1 MTAEHY
7 IDNSALLPA
16 YLPDSRISLEDSG
29 NGLRS
34 PDWVKSLIIE
44 QVNVASASPDGKFS
58 GMPFVLRHL
67 AEVGV
72 NCIWLNPIFD
82 GRHYYNY
89 GPGTLNPLL
98 TGTSDYGEG
107 LKIVKDFVDAAHE
120 HRIRVLFDIVT
131 WGVNPQAP
139 IFKEHPD
146 WFSGYSDEYRGP
158 MFDWNNS
165 ELFDWFSDRLI
176 ELIKTTG
183 ADGYRADCGIEF
195 CGPELY
201 SKVRRV
207 LHGQGKY
214 IALIG
219 EAIAEGT
226 QRFFDLNEHSIDYW
240 TTKEGT
246 KFLEG
251 EVNFTSGYKPDMISA
266 VKEGKG
272 LDTRQRQAAD
282 AAGRLRFYSSIV
294 SCHDSP
300 GYVAR
305 GRTAAIVYSSVLSP
319 FIPMW
324 YIGEEWNNPYT
335 GTESSKWLYANK
347 IDWSKK
353 AENREFYETVKKAV
367 RIRRLFPEV
376 FEYFPLNHREINFCA
391 VQTDRPD
398 ALPAYA
404 RTADGYGIIVVPNY
418 SPADM
423 EFEITVPLDE
433 FGIAKDSELVTAD
446 LISGERLN
454 GSKTF
459 KRVIPASG
467 TGVYLVSVAE
477 KASRFISLILGEF
490 KNDCI

>member
-1 MTAEHY
+1 MTAENY
-7 IDNSALLPA
+7 IDNSALLPG
-16 YLPDSRISLEDSG
+16 YVPDSKVNLEDSG

-58 GMPFVLRHL
+58 GMSFVLEHL

-89 GPGTLNPLL
+89 GPGTFNPLL
-98 TGTSDYGEG
+98 TGTEDYGES
-107 LKIVKDFVDAAHE
+107 LKVVTSFVDTAHM
-120 HRIRVLFDIVT
+120 HNIRVLFDIVT

-158 MFDWNNS
+158 LFDWNNS

-176 ELIKTTG
+176 NIIRETG

-201 SKVRRV
+201 SRVRRV
-207 LHGQGKY
+207 LHGEGKY
-214 IALIG
+214 IAVIG

-226 QRFFDLNEHSIDYW
+226 QRFFDFNEHSIDYW

-246 KFLEG
+246 KFIEG
-251 EVNFTSGYKPDMISA
+251 EINFISGYKADMVSA

-272 LDTRQRQAAD
+272 LDTRQRQASD
-282 AAGRLRFYSSIV
+282 NAGKLRFYSSIV
-294 SCHDSP
+294 SCHDSHS
-300 GYVAR
+300 YIAK
-305 GRTAAIVYSSVLSP
+305 GRSAAIIYSSVLSP

-335 GTESSKWLYANK
+335 GTDSCKWLYANK
-347 IDWSKK
+347 IDWSKR
-353 AENREFYETVKKAV
+353 ADNREFYETVKKAV
-367 RIRRLFPEV
+367 RIRRLFPEI

-391 VQTDRPD
+391 VYTDKPN

-418 SPADM
+418 SDNDS

-433 FGIAKDSELVTAD
+433 FGIAKDAEYMTAD
-446 LISGERLN
+446 LISGETLS
-454 GSKTF
+454 GSRTF
-459 KRVIPASG
+459 KRVIAAEG
-467 TGVYLVSVAE
+467 TGIYLVASAE
-477 KASRFISLILGEF
+477 KVKQTIILVSG
-490 KNDCI
+490 D